1 MIKNYFKIAW
11 RNLIRNKGFA
21 VTNLLGLTIGLTCTI
36 FIFLWVSDEISFD
49 KFNPNYKNIY
59 QVIANRDFKNS
70 IFTDRNMVFPLANA
84 LDGTNPQIK
93 NAVIVSY
100 TSDHQFDYGSNKFKK
115 QGLYAGGRYFD
126 MFPWKFIKGNA
137 ATAFKDPSSIVI
149 TESTA
154 KSIFGNDDPINKVIK
169 MVDNNNQLVKVAAVI
184 ADPPGNSTQQFDFVA
199 PYIYTDPQV
208 KANMQRWGGSSWNV
222 FIQTTD
228 NPNLKQLDKYITDI
242 MRSHNKERI
251 SSYFT
256 FPMSKWHLYSD
267 FKDGKNI
274 GGMIE
279 YVRLFTIIAIIILLI
294 ACVNF
299 MNLSTARSEK
309 RAKEVGIRKTLGSDK
324 KQLVIQFFFESMILV
339 LIAFFFS
346 MIAVYLLLPSFNL
359 LVSKQLHLNL
369 YEPVFWIGAI
379 TVIIFTGLVA
389 GSYPALYL
397 SSFNPVKVLK
407 GTFLAGKKAV
417 APRRILVVIQFVG
430 SILLIS
436 ATIIVYRQIQHVKAR
451 NLGYDQNNLIMVPST
466 VATDK
471 NFASIKLDMLKTGL
485 IKNVTRSSSAITDI
499 SWRSGPP
506 DWEGKPADAN
516 IIFSCLNADVDFT
529 KTMGI
534 KMLQGKDFTGMPSD
548 SSAIMLN
555 KAAIDAMHL
564 KNPLGTQLR
573 YGNNKFTVTGI
584 IDNVVM
590 TSPYTPVDP
599 TMVFSDHK
607 NSNYIT
613 VRLNKGV
620 VPQDGIALLK
630 NEYKQYSPA
639 DIFEYRFVD
648 QEFGKKF
655 LTEEL
660 IGKITNIFAGLA
672 IFICCIGLA
681 GLASFTIEK
690 RIREIGIRKVL
701 GATVQQLLMLIS
713 KEFMKLVLIAFVIAV
728 PISWW
733 LMQNWLKKYD
743 YHIDISIWLF
753 GIVGVMVLLLTL
765 AVVCLNTIGAAM
777 SNPVKSLRSE

>member
-1 MIKNYFKIAW
+1 
-11 RNLIRNKGFA
+11 
-21 VTNLLGLTIGLTCTI
+21 
-36 FIFLWVSDEISFD
+36 
-49 KFNPNYKNIY
+49 
-59 QVIANRDFKNS
+59 
-70 IFTDRNMVFPLANA
+70 
-84 LDGTNPQIK
+84 
-93 NAVIVSY
+93 
-100 TSDHQFDYGSNKFKK
+100 
-115 QGLYAGGRYFD
+115 
-126 MFPWKFIKGNA
+126 
-137 ATAFKDPSSIVI
+137 
-149 TESTA
+149 
-154 KSIFGNDDPINKVIK
+154 
-169 MVDNNNQLVKVAAVI
+169 
-184 ADPPGNSTQQFDFVA
+184 
-199 PYIYTDPQV
+199 
-208 KANMQRWGGSSWNV
+208 
-222 FIQTTD
+222 
-228 NPNLKQLDKYITDI
+228 
-242 MRSHNKERI
+242 
-251 SSYFT
+251 
-256 FPMSKWHLYSD
+256 
-267 FKDGKNI
+267 
-274 GGMIE
+274 
-279 YVRLFTIIAIIILLI
+279 
-294 ACVNF
+294 

-339 LIAFFFS
+339 LVAFLFS

-369 YEPVFWIGAI
+369 YEPIFWIGAI
-379 TVIIFTGLVA
+379 TVIVFTGVVA

-397 SSFNPVKVLK
+397 SSFNPVQVLK

-451 NLGYDQNNLIMVPST
+451 NLGYDQNNLIMVSST
-466 VATDK
+466 VGTDK
-471 NFASIKLDMLKTGL
+471 NFSSIKLDMLKTGL

-506 DWEGKPADAN
+506 DWDGKPADAN

-548 SSAIMLN
+548 SSSIMLN
-555 KAAIDAMHL
+555 QAAIDAMHL

-613 VRLNKGV
+613 VKLNKGV
-620 VPQDGIALLK
+620 APQDAIALLQ
-630 NEYKQYSPA
+630 NQYKQYSPA

-753 GIVGVMVLLLTL
+753 GIVGVLVLFLTL